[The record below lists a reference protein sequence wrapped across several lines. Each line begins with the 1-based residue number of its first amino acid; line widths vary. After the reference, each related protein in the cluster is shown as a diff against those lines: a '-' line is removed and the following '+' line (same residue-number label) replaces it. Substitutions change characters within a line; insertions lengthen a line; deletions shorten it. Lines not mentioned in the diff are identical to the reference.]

1 MPVLQILVLLFFMV
15 LVPLALGAGVSAFIR
30 EMERNIC
37 FMWVAGYLIMFAV
50 FQIICVPMI
59 MKFCLLTSLV
69 WVFGII
75 CVILAMVG
83 GGIWFVKVSRTVS
96 LRVVGKKE
104 RNKAGLV
111 LWAVFGILL
120 LIQLVAA
127 IFMVCGDGDDAF
139 YVAAA
144 TVADG
149 SDKMYLYLPYV
160 GGTTKLDYRHV
171 LAPLPMFIAFLSRV
185 TGFHTAALAHTG
197 MQVFLIPVTYGIY
210 GLIGDRLFKGKKNA
224 VAIFMIFV
232 AIVIMWGN
240 VSVYTSETFLLTR
253 TRQGKASLAN
263 LAIPALV
270 LLMYMVGER
279 LAEKK
284 KVEKALWVMVF
295 AAITAACLCSSFGG
309 FLMALLLG
317 GIGLCMI
324 VTYKRW
330 SLIVPLFISVIPAA
344 VYSLMYVVLG

>member
-1 MPVLQILVLLFFMV
+1 M
-15 LVPLALGAGVSAFIR
+15 GVWYYMCNFSTGCR
-30 EMERNIC
+30 R
-37 FMWVAGYLIMFAV
+37 VA
-50 FQIICVPMI
+50 
-59 MKFCLLTSLV
+59 
-69 WVFGII
+69 
-75 CVILAMVG
+75 
-83 GGIWFVKVSRTVS
+83 
-96 LRVVGKKE
+96 GKKE

-224 VAIFMIFV
+224 VAIFMIL
-232 AIVIMWGN
+232 WQ
-240 VSVYTSETFLLTR
+240 L
-253 TRQGKASLAN
+253 SLC
-263 LAIPALV
+263 
-270 LLMYMVGER
+270 GE
-279 LAEKK
+279 
-284 KVEKALWVMVF
+284 M
-295 AAITAACLCSSFGG
+295 C
-309 FLMALLLG
+309 
-317 GIGLCMI
+317 
-324 VTYKRW
+324 
-330 SLIVPLFISVIPAA
+330 LFIPQKPFC
-344 VYSLMYVVLG
+344 